1 MRRNQVDFFEA
12 IYKLDVPEKVLGE
25 LSEEGKNENHR
36 PSDRG
41 RSVGDLIRVGKTELK
56 KLTRLLEIEP
66 LKGVESF

>member
-1 MRRNQVDFFEA
+1 VDFFEA
-12 IYKLDVPEKVLGE
+12 MYKLDVPEKVLGE
-25 LSEEGKNENHR
+25 LSEERKNENHR
-36 PSDRG
+36 PSDHG